1 MRKLYLTRY
10 GRPRR
15 GSFAVEIFGAFDR
28 KGRKGI
34 SAKFAKNNTRRLHA
48 TNSIAA
54 ALRLPTRLGGCAR
67 DRAGSRGGSSSGY
80 GQRYRPIPATGQVP
94 LASLRTGRE
103 EGGKEAL
110 ESWLDAD
117 FGFQTRMQEWER
129 ARGHSGKGLDQGA
142 GEEFE
147 GDHG

>member
-1 MRKLYLTRY
+1 VKSLELLTAKAAKEFPQSSQRTTLGDCTLLILLPRHY
-10 GRPRR
+10 GYPLAWEDVLAIGRDHEE
-15 GSFAVEIFGAFDR
+15 AV
-28 KGRKGI
+28 
-34 SAKFAKNNTRRLHA
+34 
-48 TNSIAA
+48 
-54 ALRLPTRLGGCAR
+54 
-67 DRAGSRGGSSSGY
+67 RAGTGSDIARSLP
-80 GQRYRPIPATGQVP
+80 RDKFHLRVFVPA
-94 LASLRTGRE
+94 RE

-117 FGFQTRMQEWER
+117 FRISDAQQEWER